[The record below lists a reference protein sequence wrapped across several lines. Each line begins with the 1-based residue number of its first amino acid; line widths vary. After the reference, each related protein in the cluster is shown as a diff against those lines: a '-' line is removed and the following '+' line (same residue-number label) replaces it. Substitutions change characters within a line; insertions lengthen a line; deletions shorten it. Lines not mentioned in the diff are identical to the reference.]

1 MWSSLYLG
9 NGLIAPSFIKGAST
23 QSIHL
28 EDPFVRANQIL
39 RRTDGSAEIH
49 SIYPPT
55 GGAGENT
62 SSSGSGVST
71 AEMKAYNAKVALAGN
86 KGMEGRKASKASID
100 PKEVERQVL
109 RDELFA
115 QEKRLAGLTTELK
128 KTKGTLAERTTEL
141 RSQRRR
147 SRIITGK
154 KSIGQED

>member
-1 MWSSLYLG
+1 MGEESG
-9 NGLIAPSFIKGAST
+9 GTEGRRGGGKGKYRT
-23 QSIHL
+23 L
-28 EDPFVRANQIL
+28 EPYIF
-39 RRTDGSAEIH
+39 IH

-147 SRIITGK
+147 SRIITG
-154 KSIGQED
+154 QEVNRTRGLRPLRRMRNRQGGRSQ